1 MKNKPDR
8 LRKLALFSLA
18 ALVLFSGPACAV
30 TLFQWPGGNTTPQP
44 PTPALPTATP
54 LPTTQVIFH
63 AALPAPLAPNETLSL
78 RVLDEVTGL
87 GFNYTDY
94 PMQAR
99 DALNYA
105 ASLPLAINS
114 VVKYR
119 YVRMGGS
126 ETQETSAYNQPIR
139 YRLFSVIGP
148 GETTDLIAAWP
159 DRPFNGATGS
169 VQGTAINTDS
179 GTAIPNLLVSAGGIQ
194 AITDSAGR
202 FILQGLPVGTHNVI
216 GYAMDGGYATFQQ
229 GATVA
234 QGLAT
239 PVEVRVKAAALVP
252 VTFTVHVPKNTQP
265 GAPVRIAGN
274 LLQLGSTFADLRGG
288 LSVVADRM
296 PSMNYVAEGLYN
308 YTLYLPVGADV
319 RYKYTLGDGIWN
331 AERKSDGGFEVRQMI
346 VPPNGAVLEE
356 EVVTWQSG
364 SSAPISFEVTVP
376 PDTPAGDIIYIQFNP
391 YGWTESIPMW
401 SAGNNTWKYRLYGP
415 MDLRSVFY
423 RYCRNG
429 QCGVADDEATAGDSA
444 AGRQIGTAITGQD
457 IRDSVTRWAWMSANG
472 PASLVGSNVI
482 ARTGVFMTG
491 IEFQPYFHPNW
502 SPYTPLA
509 LQNVQAL
516 GSNWV
521 IVTPTWTY
529 ASTNPLIF
537 GTRPGADPLWT
548 DSALMISQGRALN
561 LNVGIF
567 PQPHFPASADTSTL
581 RQAQDNVSP
590 GANFWKS
597 APRDQLWWQI
607 WFDSY
612 RNFAIHYADLASQA
626 GAQALILGGDWIGPA
641 LPNGTLTDGSPS
653 GVLADADTRW
663 LAILN
668 EVRAHFRGQILWAVP
683 YTAPNLSTP
692 SFIAQTDGVYLMIS
706 GSLSE
711 NLLPGKPE
719 LEAAASSLLDNSVA
733 PLQSLIGKPV
743 YLAFAYPSINGAGAN
758 CLPANSGSC
767 LNWTALSQPAL
778 DRAEI
783 TLNLQLQADIYEVLM
798 AAVNTRPWVSG
809 VVSRGYYPPTL
820 LQDKSASIHGKPAG
834 DVLWYWY
841 QRFLGLVR

>member
-1 MKNKPDR
+1 MFRKPIS
-8 LRKLALFSLA
+8 KPILFILIA
-18 ALVLFSGPACAV
+18 VILLSGPACTF
-30 TLFQWPGGNTTPQP
+30 TLFQLPGGNTTPQP
-44 PTPALPTATP
+44 PTPAIPTATP
-54 LPTTQVIFH
+54 LPQTQVIFH
-63 AALPAPLAPNETLSL
+63 AALPAPLGPNETLSL
-78 RVLDEVTGL
+78 RVLDDVTGL
-87 GFNYTDY
+87 GFNYIDY

-99 DALNYA
+99 DVLNYTA
-105 ASLPLAINS
+105 TLPLTVNAM
-114 VVKYR
+114 VKYH
-119 YVRMGGS
+119 YVRIGGTG
-126 ETQETSAYNQPIR
+126 TQEYNAFNQPVR
-139 YRLFSVIGP
+139 YRLYYAVGP
-148 GETTDLIAAWP
+148 GEVTDLIAAWL

-169 VQGTAINTDS
+169 VQGTAVNADS

-194 AITDSAGR
+194 TITDSAGR
-202 FILQGLPVGTHNVI
+202 FVLQGIPVGTHNVI
-216 GYAMDGGYATFQQ
+216 GYALDGAYTTFEQ

-239 PVEVRVKAAALVP
+239 PVEVRVKPTVLVP

-274 LLQLGSTFADLRGG
+274 LLQLGNTFADLRGG
-288 LSVVADRM
+288 MSVVADRM
-296 PSMNYVAEGLYN
+296 PSMNYIAENLYN
-308 YTLYLPVGADV
+308 YTINLPVGADI
-319 RYKYTLGDGIWN
+319 RYKFTLGDGIWN
-331 AERKSDGGFEVRQMI
+331 AERNSEGGFELREMI
-346 VPPNGAVLEE
+346 VPPNGMAVEE

-391 YGWTESIPMW
+391 YGWTEPIPMW
-401 SAGNNTWKYRLYGP
+401 SAGNNIWKYRLYGP
-415 MDLRSVFY
+415 MDLHSVFY

-429 QCGVADDEATAGDSA
+429 QCGVADDESTAGDSA
-444 AGRQIGTAITGQD
+444 PGRQIGTAITGQD
-457 IRDSVTRWAWMSANG
+457 IRDSVSRWSWMNTNG
-472 PASLVGSNVI
+472 PATLVGSNVI
-482 ARTGVFMTG
+482 ARQGVFMTG
-491 IEFQPYFHPNW
+491 VEFQPYFHPNW
-502 SPYTPLA
+502 SPYVPQA
-509 LQNVQAL
+509 MQNVQAL

-521 IVTPTWTY
+521 ILTPTWTY
-529 ASTNPLIF
+529 TSSNPVIF
-537 GTRPGADPLWT
+537 GTRPGVDPLWT
-548 DSALMISQGRALN
+548 DTAAMISQGRALN

-567 PQPHFPASADTSTL
+567 PQPRFSSNAADTSTSL
-581 RQAQDNVSP
+581 SAS
-590 GANFWKS
+590 FWRS

-607 WFDSY
+607 WFDYY
-612 RNFAIHYADLASQA
+612 RNFAVNYADMASQA

-641 LPNGTLTDGSPS
+641 LPNGTLTDGTSS
-653 GVLADADTRW
+653 GVPADAETRW

-711 NLLPGKPE
+711 NQNPGKAE
-719 LEAAASSLLDNSVA
+719 LEAAAASLLDNSVA

-743 YLAFAYPSINGAGAN
+743 YLAFAYPSVNGAGAN
-758 CLPANSGSC
+758 CLPANSPTC
-767 LNWTALSQPAL
+767 LNWTALNQPTT

-783 TLNLQLQADIYEVLM
+783 NLNLQLQADIYEVLM
-798 AAVNTRPWVSG
+798 AAVNTRPWISG

-841 QRFLGLVR
+841 QRFLGIVR